1 MRKLIRH
8 TVALSLPAMMAL
20 GGTLCS
26 QPAAAASLAPLPAGD
41 YSARSVCAAPE
52 PGHAGCLAVE
62 LEAITPAARA
72 HNHPLGITTDSAVVS
87 QGSAANGDF
96 GLRPSD
102 LHRAYKLPTEATTP
116 QTIALID
123 AYDDPH
129 AEADLRVYDETF
141 GLPSCTTANG
151 CFEKVNEHGEA
162 GKLPAAEEG
171 WAMEISL
178 DVQVAHATCQ
188 SCRILLVEASSSSYE
203 NLSTAELTAG
213 KLGATEISNSWGGPE
228 AGEPASAENNTAFNQ
243 SGIVI
248 TASAGDDGYLNW
260 DGGESR
266 YANFPASSPH
276 VVAVGGT
283 RLELGVNGGRVSET
297 VWNGLGAGGGGCSSV
312 FTAPQWQQSL
322 SDWSSVGCGTH
333 RSIADVSADADPY
346 TGAAV
351 YDASNQCESEP
362 GVHWCSIGG
371 TSLASPLIAA
381 VYALAGG
388 AHGVAYPAKTLYEGE
403 LKAPGALHDITSGS
417 NGECTA
423 GYTSRGL
430 SGCPSSQ
437 EAAASCKGTLSCL
450 TGTGYDGPTG
460 VGTPNGI
467 VAFEPGGVDPAGSEP
482 PENEEGGP
490 ATGTSPAPASSLPA
504 PPAQQAPPA
513 ASTSSQPIPVLS
525 ELELT
530 HGALIAATHA
540 LARVFTVEFSFRMSI
555 HDSVRGSLALQRTV
569 HGHAVWITL
578 PKAKALE
585 IAAHSGNNYARMP
598 AHGKLTPGIYRLTL
612 TPARGVSRSIVFR
625 VV

>member
-1 MRKLIRH
+1 MRTPIRH
-8 TVALSLPAMMAL
+8 RALLSLPAAIAAAGAL
-20 GGTLCS
+20 CA
-26 QPAAAASLAPLPAGD
+26 QPAGAADISPLPAGD

-52 PGHAGCLAVE
+52 AGHAGCLALE
-62 LEAITPAARA
+62 LEAITPAARE
-72 HNHPLGITTDSAVVS
+72 HDHPLGLTTTSAVAA
-87 QGSAANGDF
+87 QGTPAAGDF

-102 LHRAYKLPTEATTP
+102 LHRAYKLPTEASAP

-151 CFEKVNEHGEA
+151 CFAKVNQKGET
-162 GKLPAAEEG
+162 GHPPAAEEG

-178 DVQVAHATCQ
+178 DVQVAHATCE

-203 NLSTAELTAG
+203 NLAAAEVTAG

-228 AGEPASAENNTAFNQ
+228 AGEPAAQENNTAFNQ
-243 SGIVI
+243 PGVVI
-248 TASAGDDGYLNW
+248 TASAGDSGYFNW
-260 DGGESR
+260 DGGEGH

-312 FTAPQWQQSL
+312 FTAPQWQQST
-322 SDWSSVGCGTH
+322 SDWSAVGCGSH
-333 RSIADVSADADPY
+333 RSVADVSADADPY
-346 TGAAV
+346 TGVAI
-351 YDASNQCESEP
+351 YDASNKCESEP
-362 GVHWCSIGG
+362 AVHWCSIGG
-371 TSLASPLIAA
+371 TSLASPLVAA

-388 AHGVAYPAKTLYEGE
+388 AHGVSYPAKTLYEGE

-423 GYTSRGL
+423 SFNSRGL
-430 SGCPSSQ
+430 SGCPASQ

-450 TGTGYDGPTG
+450 TGAGYDGPSG

-467 VAFEPGGVDPAGSEP
+467 LAFQPGGVDPAGSEP
-482 PENEEGGP
+482 PEEEEASP
-490 ATGTSPAPASSLPA
+490 AAGSSPAPAGPA
-504 PPAQQAPPA
+504 PAPAPEAPA
-513 ASTSSQPIPVLS
+513 AAAKSGSGVPVLS
-525 ELELT
+525 ALALT
-530 HGALIAATHA
+530 HNVLIADVHA
-540 LARVFTVEFSFRMSI
+540 LARVRSVAFSFTMSI
-555 HDSVRGSLALQRTV
+555 HDRVSASLAIRRNV
-569 HGHAVWITL
+569 HGHTVWSTL
-578 PKAKALE
+578 PRRLV
-585 IAAHSGNNYARMP
+585 IYARTGGNRRRMP
-598 AHGKLTPGIYRLTL
+598 SRGKLAHGVYRLTL
-612 TPARGVSRSIVFR
+612 SPARGISRSIIFQ